1 MTSLLV
7 TLLLGINHCYASNI
21 DSLGSLF
28 MVPSG
33 ASSHNSEKVGC
44 SQRKC
49 YAEDTKGTSNHDTSC
64 FNSYPIV
71 SRKEVVHKCS

>member
-7 TLLLGINHCYASNI
+7 TLLLGINHCYASKI

-33 ASSHNSEKVGC
+33 ASCHNSEKVGC
-44 SQRKC
+44 SHRKC

-64 FNSYPIV
+64 FNSYPTI
-71 SRKEVVHKCS
+71 SRKKVVYKFS